1 MRTIM
6 KRQTDAKLATQWA
19 ALIKIVSYA
28 LAANNRAFV
37 VKTNKPTLA
46 LELAKIDEKRKETDS
61 VKVKFKL

>member
-28 LAANNRAFV
+28 MTVDNRAFFL
-37 VKTNKPTLA
+37 KANKPTLVVG
-46 LELAKIDEKRKETDS
+46 LAKIDEKRKETDS